1 VNRDTGSYG
10 QKICCGIVFE
20 RCRYG
25 WNPAEAVARLAPDH
39 PTMIENI
46 EAVCTGVGLEAGLGH
61 GWRTCPL
68 KIETAGP
75 EDQHVGNAIWTLSRG
90 SKSRTNV
97 QCDDPRLL
105 FRLPAGRYRVG
116 AEIESKSVH
125 SAMLVPASG
134 QGRIMLR
141 FLSS

>member
-1 VNRDTGSYG
+1 MA
-10 QKICCGIVFE
+10 
-20 RCRYG
+20 

-61 GWRTCPL
+61 GWQTCPL

-75 EDQHVGNAIWTLSRG
+75 EGQYVGNATWTLSRG

-125 SAMLVPASG
+125 SAMLVLASG

-141 FLSS
+141 FLLS